1 MRHVVFILL
10 AAVCFGTTGTAQEF
24 GPDGASAPSVGATR
38 IVIGGGALAL
48 VAWLSTR
55 VFRRGAGEVSPAQSR
70 NTRAN
75 TLASRANTGG
85 IPITPEGAV
94 ATAAT
99 PGRASAPTWLVIAL
113 GAVGVVAYQ
122 PAFFAGTSING
133 VAVGTIVAL
142 GSAPILTG
150 GLEWA
155 VTRAFP
161 GVIWLVATAVA
172 TVGVVLLTGVG
183 GADAIGIDG
192 LLASLGAGASYAVYA
207 LASKRLLVRD
217 WAPTSAMGSIFGWAA
232 AASVPLM
239 LVTDLGWL
247 SSASG
252 IAMALWLGLITTTLA
267 YVLFGRGLIG
277 LSAATVSTLT
287 LAEPLTATLLG
298 VLVLGERLSSN
309 ALIGITV
316 LVLGL
321 VLLVIPRRAPVAS
334 A

>member
-10 AAVCFGTTGTAQEF
+10 AAICFGTTGTAQEF
-24 GPDGASAPSVGATR
+24 GPDGASALSVGSTR

-48 VAWLSTR
+48 IAWLSTR
-55 VFRRGAGEVSPAQSR
+55 VFGRGAGAFSPTSR
-70 NTRAN
+70 RKTRVARS
-75 TLASRANTGG
+75 ASSPDTGSVA
-85 IPITPEGAV
+85 ITPEGGV
-94 ATAAT
+94 ATAVS
-99 PGRASAPTWLVIAL
+99 PGRASAPAWLVIAL
-113 GAVGVVAYQ
+113 GAAGVVAYQ

-150 GLEWA
+150 ALEWA
-155 VTRAFP
+155 VTRTFP
-161 GVIWLVATAVA
+161 GVVWLVATAVA

-192 LLASLGAGASYAVYA
+192 LLASLAAGASYAVYA

-232 AASVPLM
+232 VASVPLM

-247 SSASG
+247 VTAEG
-252 IAMALWLGLITTTLA
+252 ALMALWLGLVTTTVA
-267 YVLFGRGLIG
+267 YVLFARGLIG

-298 VLVLGERLSSN
+298 ILVLNETLSDRKSTRLNSSHVRISY
-309 ALIGITV
+309 AV
-316 LVLGL
+316 FC
-321 VLLVIPRRAPVAS
+321 
-334 A
+334 

>member
-10 AAVCFGTTGTAQEF
+10 AAICFGTTGTAQEF
-24 GPDGASAPSVGATR
+24 GPDGASALSVGATR
-38 IVIGGGALAL
+38 IAIGGGALAL

-55 VFRRGAGEVSPAQSR
+55 VFRRGAGDIARAQSR
-70 NTRAN
+70 NTGAAVESN
-75 TLASRANTGG
+75 TAGR
-85 IPITPEGAV
+85 IPVTPEGAISER
-94 ATAAT
+94 TT
-99 PGRASAPTWLVIAL
+99 TGRTSAPTWLVIAL
-113 GAVGVVAYQ
+113 GAAGVVAYQ

-150 GLEWA
+150 ALEWA
-155 VTRAFP
+155 VTRVFP
-161 GVIWLVATAVA
+161 GVVWLVATAVA
-172 TVGVVLLTGVG
+172 TVGVILLTGVG
-183 GADAIGIDG
+183 GADAISIEG

-239 LVTDLGWL
+239 LVTDLRWL
-247 SSASG
+247 VTPEGA
-252 IAMALWLGLITTTLA
+252 AMALWLGLVTTTVA
-267 YVLFGRGLIG
+267 YVLFARGLVG
-277 LSAATVSTLT
+277 LTAATVSTLT

-298 VLVLGERLSSN
+298 ILILNERLSTS
-309 ALIGITV
+309 AVLGIMV

-321 VLLVIPRRAPVAS
+321 VILVSPRRVPAGS